1 MPPKL
6 NISPRMRFS
15 EWKVIAY
22 DGPSKHGDR
31 MFRCICDCGVIKL
44 VSAREL
50 FNGYSL
56 SCGHATRFTGE
67 ENRIHGQCDT
77 KLYKVWSSMKRRC
90 LSPDDS
96 SYKNYGGRGI
106 LICEEWLYF
115 KPFYEWAI
123 KNGYAV
129 GLTIERKNNN
139 GNYEPSNCT
148 WIPKSAQT
156 SNTRRCKKNQEIQT
170 ATGIPTYALK

>member
-6 NISPRMRFS
+6 KVLPGMRFNQ
-15 EWKVIAY
+15 WLVIAFE
-22 DGPSKHGDR
+22 GSSKHGDR
-31 MFRCICDCGVIKL
+31 MFRCCCDCGSERS

-50 FNGYSL
+50 FWGGSL
-56 SCGHATRFTGE
+56 SCGHDSRFTGE
-67 ENRIHGQCDT
+67 ESKTHGKSET

-90 LSPDDS
+90 LSPDDP

-106 LICEEWLYF
+106 LICKEWLSF

-129 GLTIERKNNN
+129 GLTIERKNNDS
-139 GNYEPSNCT
+139 NYEPSNCT

-156 SNTRRCKKNQEIQT
+156 SNTRRCKKNQEVQA
-170 ATGIPTYALK
+170 ATGIPTQCC